1 MEKADSGANDS
12 FNFEKHQ
19 EMLNQLPDL
28 NDSDQNVAEMAKN
41 AFMGL
46 QDGVDENPA
55 DPNAV
60 QVIDPIAQLLDL
72 GEEIASMKWILNDSF
87 LTVVTTKNNFIVF
100 DSLLNYF
107 NLTLYSSCLLY
118 TSPSPRDS

>member
-1 MEKADSGANDS
+1 
-12 FNFEKHQ
+12 
-19 EMLNQLPDL
+19 MLNQLPDL

-107 NLTLYSSCLLY
+107 NLTLYSSLNSDLSQAKY
-118 TSPSPRDS
+118 LNLKYGKSLTKLASHS